1 MKNKIKLNIQRF
13 SYTPYEPINFENG
26 TLKTPGSV
34 NLATGEITMPVYEG
48 KAPVNAK
55 NLNHVEAGI
64 ANLEASSIFYQVIGE
79 IDESTGEITYY
90 DTTQTVSSD
99 TK

>member
-1 MKNKIKLNIQRF
+1 
-13 SYTPYEPINFENG
+13 
-26 TLKTPGSV
+26 
-34 NLATGEITMPVYEG
+34 MPVYEG

-64 ANLEASSIFYQVIGE
+64 ANLEASSIFYEVIGE
-79 IDESTGEITYY
+79 INEATGEVTYY

-99 TK
+99 TE